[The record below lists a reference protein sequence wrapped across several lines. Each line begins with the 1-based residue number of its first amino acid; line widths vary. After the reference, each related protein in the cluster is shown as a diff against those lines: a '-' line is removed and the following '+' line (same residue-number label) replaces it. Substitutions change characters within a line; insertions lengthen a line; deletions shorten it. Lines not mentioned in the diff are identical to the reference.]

1 MSKTAVL
8 LIAHGS
14 PERVED
20 IPEFLQNISRGR
32 PMPESVVREVQHRYS
47 LIGSSP
53 LTRITRLQAESVARE
68 LDMPVYV
75 GMRNW
80 HPFIADT
87 LKQMASD
94 NVGQVVAV
102 CLAPHNSRTS
112 VGAYK
117 QSLFAENA
125 AFPIDFVEEWHDHP
139 LLIEAFAEKLRV
151 DWQKTC
157 DEHGSHL
164 PVLFT
169 AHSVPKRTITEGDPY
184 EAQTRETAALVAKQV
199 PEIGEWK
206 FAFQSQG
213 MSGAEWLGPT
223 VEDTITALQAAGEN
237 GIFVQPIGFV
247 CDHVEILFDVDT
259 LFREFAAGR
268 GMKLYRAES
277 LNDSPTFAKAIADI
291 VRRRLAAAPSCEGP
305 VAAEKML

>member
-1 MSKTAVL
+1 MKQAVL

-32 PMPESVVREVQHRYS
+32 PMAEEVVREVQHRYS

-53 LTRITRLQAESVARE
+53 LTRLTQAQAAGVERQLGV
-68 LDMPVYV
+68 PVYV

-87 LKQMASD
+87 IQRMTSD
-94 NVGQVVAV
+94 NVGHTVAI

-112 VGAYK
+112 VGLYK
-117 QSLFAENA
+117 QVLFGQPAP
-125 AFPIDFVEEWHDHP
+125 FSIDFVEEWHDNP
-139 LLIEAFAEKLRV
+139 ALIEAFAEKLRTG
-151 DWQKTC
+151 WTQAC
-157 DEHGSHL
+157 AEHGTPV

-184 EAQTRETAALVAKQV
+184 EAQARETASLVAAKV
-199 PEIGEWK
+199 PEIGQWS

-213 MSGAEWLGPT
+213 MSGGEWLGPT
-223 VEDTITALQAAGEN
+223 VEDTIVGLREAGHAAV
-237 GIFVQPIGFV
+237 FVQPIGFV
-247 CDHVEILFDVDT
+247 CDHVEILFDVDI
-259 LFREFAAGR
+259 LFKDFAAQQ

-277 LNDSPTFAKAIADI
+277 LNDSPVFVHAVASLA
-291 VRRRLAAAPSCEGP
+291 RERLDRAANR
-305 VAAEKML
+305 AAVKVDD

>member
-1 MSKTAVL
+1 MSQPAVL

-32 PMPESVVREVQHRYS
+32 PMPEAVVREVQHRYS

-53 LTRITRLQAESVARE
+53 LTRITHQQADAVARE
-68 LDMPVYV
+68 LGLPVYV

-80 HPFIADT
+80 HPLIAET
-87 LKQMASD
+87 LQQMAADGITS
-94 NVGQVVAV
+94 VVAI

-112 VGAYK
+112 VGLYK
-117 QSLFAENA
+117 QVLYGNQPPFA
-125 AFPIDFVEEWHDHP
+125 IDFVEEWHDHP
-139 LLIEAFAEKLRV
+139 LLIAAFTEKLRAG
-151 DWQKTC
+151 WTKAC
-157 DEHGSHL
+157 AEHGSQL

-169 AHSVPKRTITEGDPY
+169 AHSVPARTVAEGDPY
-184 EAQTRETAALVAKQV
+184 ETQTRETAALVAAQV
-199 PEIGEWK
+199 PEIGVWR

-213 MSGAEWLGPT
+213 MSGGEWLGPT
-223 VEDTITALQAAGEN
+223 VEETIVSLRDAGQT

-247 CDHVEILFDVDT
+247 CDHVEILFDIDV
-259 LFREFAAGR
+259 LFRQFAGER

-277 LNDSPTFAKAIADI
+277 LNDSPLFVRAVAD
-291 VRRRLAAAPSCEGP
+291 VARSGSAPPLRVTGAPC
-305 VAAEKML
+305 VLKIC